1 MGNFNPLGYTGN
13 ITGSTTR
20 LGIVQFDPIDFSVN
34 ENGVVSLGG
43 TGALQTL
50 SGNSGGNRP
59 PTGGNIAIVG
69 AGALSVAGA
78 GSTLTIS
85 LTPGTALVSTVNSLP
100 PTAGNIIIAG
110 TANQI
115 SVASAGSTV
124 TLSLPSAITAPGS
137 ITATTTVTATT
148 GLLGPYDS
156 NVAAA
161 GVTIVGATI
170 AADGTDADIPISV
183 VPKGIGAFAVTGPI
197 TASTTVTGGTGVT
210 ATTGNVT
217 ATAGNVVLAGAATQV
232 QVEGG
237 AVTDFIGQATLVAGT
252 VTVANTNIASGDRV
266 FVSRSD
272 PSTST
277 ALGVFDVSISAGASF
292 TIDSRNPTDATV
304 QTNDVSVVDYFI
316 VRQL

>member
-1 MGNFNPLGYTGN
+1 MANFNPLGYTGN

-20 LGIVQFDPIDFSVN
+20 LGVVQFDPIDFSVD
-34 ENGVVSLGG
+34 ENGLVSLGG

-85 LTPGTALVSTVNSLP
+85 LTPGTALVSTVNSLS

-110 TANQI
+110 TANQV

-124 TLSLPSAITAPGS
+124 TLSLPAAITAPGS
-137 ITATTTVTATT
+137 LATTTTLAGGTTVTA
-148 GLLGPYDS
+148 
-156 NVAAA
+156 
-161 GVTIVGATI
+161 
-170 AADGTDADIPISV
+170 GTDLIS
-183 VPKGIGAFAVTGPI
+183 
-197 TASTTVTGGTGVT
+197 
-210 ATTGNVT
+210 
-217 ATAGNVVLAGAATQV
+217 TAGNVIIQGAAKQL

-252 VTVANTNIASGDRV
+252 VTVANTNIAAGDRV

-277 ALGVFDVSISAGASF
+277 ALGVFDVSISAGVSF
-292 TIDSRNPTDATV
+292 TIDSRNPADATV